1 VPVVVK
7 MVFKFRGRIRAQL
20 RAVIADLNRI
30 LNYNSQHPT
39 KTLLS
44 SGDIT
49 SINTLLNDFSLAL
62 TLKVPK
68 T

>member
-1 VPVVVK
+1 VPVIVK
-7 MVFKFRGRIRAQL
+7 MVFKFRGRVRAQIRAL
-20 RAVIADLNRI
+20 LADLNR
-30 LNYNSQHPT
+30 LLAYNSQHPT
-39 KTLLS
+39 KNLLS

-49 SINTLLNDFSLAL
+49 AINTLLNDMSLAL

>member
-1 VPVVVK
+1 MPVVVK

-30 LNYNSQHPT
+30 LNYNSQHPS
-39 KTLLS
+39 KVLLS
-44 SGDIT
+44 AGDIT
-49 SINTLLNDFSLAL
+49 AINSLLNDFSLAL
-62 TLKVPK
+62 LLKVPK